1 VTERDPI
8 VNVRAEEDRTRS
20 VLLKVV
26 RVTFLVLFV
35 TVTLLDILS
44 YNKRNPLDT
53 ARVFAWPTTVA
64 ISAALAIIVVFA
76 DVLTPRKKVST
87 LFSIFLGLLGAIIGT
102 LAVGQVL
109 DLFWASYAIEDKSL
123 ISLLKVLIGIGLA
136 YLAVATVLQTQDD
149 FRLVIPY
156 VEFVKQIR
164 GPRPMVLDSSA
175 LIDGRVLDL
184 AQTGIIAS
192 PLVVPR
198 FVVEELQTLADSSD
212 RLKRG
217 RGRRGLAM
225 IEKLQSAAAIDV
237 MIDDTNLPKMPV
249 DQMLLELARSMPGV
263 IVTTD
268 SGLARVADIQKIPSL
283 NLHDVAAA
291 MRPQVIA
298 GEPLRVRM
306 MRHGEHEGQAVGYLD
321 DGTMVVVDHA
331 GDFIGQ
337 DVDAVVTSTLQT
349 NAGRMIFAK
358 AHTASGPTA
367 AAPKSPAQ
375 PAPTTLPPAPPAAD
389 RVAVTH
395 EHKEAVLAP
404 IFAAS
409 APVILTPPVVDTPD
423 EPAVQPEPTPELSQ
437 TPAPEVESPE
447 STTPASPAGGA
458 ASKPGPFPIKP
469 PRSIR
474 NGTPRNPRR

>member
-1 VTERDPI
+1 MTERDPI
-8 VNVRAEEDRTRS
+8 LNVRAEEDRSRG

-26 RVTFLVLFV
+26 RVTFLVLFI

-44 YNKRNPLDT
+44 YSKSNPDKT
-53 ARVFAWPTTVA
+53 ARVFAWPTTITLSLGIA
-64 ISAALAIIVVFA
+64 IVVIFA

-87 LFSIFLGLLGAIIGT
+87 LFSIFLGLLGAILGT

-123 ISLLKVLIGIGLA
+123 ISLLKVLIGLGLA

-164 GPRPMVLDSSA
+164 GPRPMILDTSA
-175 LIDGRVLDL
+175 LIDGRIHDL
-184 AQTGIIAS
+184 ARTGIVSA
-192 PLVVPR
+192 PLVVPQ
-198 FVVEELQTLADSSD
+198 FVVDELHALADSSD
-212 RLKRG
+212 RLKRS
-217 RGRRGLAM
+217 RGRRGLTM

-268 SGLARVADIQKIPSL
+268 SGLARVADIQKIPVL
-283 NLHDVAAA
+283 NLHDVASA

-298 GEPLRVRM
+298 GESLRVRM
-306 MRHGEHEGQAVGYLD
+306 MRRGEHDGQAVGYLD

-331 GDFIGQ
+331 EPFIGE
-337 DVDAVVTSTLQT
+337 DVDAIVSSTLQT

-358 AHTASGPTA
+358 MP
-367 AAPKSPAQ
+367 Q
-375 PAPTTLPPAPPAAD
+375 PAPANPVVPEVPLPPLPPTPLVAPAPLATQIPAAPLPSATVSPAAPAPLPVD
-389 RVAVTH
+389 LGTIESMPVGQRDPVGESADDAAEP
-395 EHKEAVLAP
+395 EHRATSEQ
-404 IFAAS
+404 
-409 APVILTPPVVDTPD
+409 PPS
-423 EPAVQPEPTPELSQ
+423 PTP
-437 TPAPEVESPE
+437 A
-447 STTPASPAGGA
+447 
-458 ASKPGPFPIKP
+458 KPGPFPIKP

>member
-1 VTERDPI
+1 
-8 VNVRAEEDRTRS
+8 
-20 VLLKVV
+20 
-26 RVTFLVLFV
+26 
-35 TVTLLDILS
+35 
-44 YNKRNPLDT
+44 
-53 ARVFAWPTTVA
+53 
-64 ISAALAIIVVFA
+64 
-76 DVLTPRKKVST
+76 
-87 LFSIFLGLLGAIIGT
+87 
-102 LAVGQVL
+102 
-109 DLFWASYAIEDKSL
+109 
-123 ISLLKVLIGIGLA
+123 
-136 YLAVATVLQTQDD
+136 
-149 FRLVIPY
+149 
-156 VEFVKQIR
+156 
-164 GPRPMVLDSSA
+164 
-175 LIDGRVLDL
+175 
-184 AQTGIIAS
+184 
-192 PLVVPR
+192 
-198 FVVEELQTLADSSD
+198 
-212 RLKRG
+212 
-217 RGRRGLAM
+217 M

-358 AHTASGPTA
+358 AHAASGPTA
-367 AAPKSPAQ
+367 AAAKPPAQ

-447 STTPASPAGGA
+447 STTPASPAGSA

>member
-1 VTERDPI
+1 VSDRDPI
-8 VNVRAEEDRTRS
+8 VNVRAEEDRSRG

-26 RVTFLVLFV
+26 RVTFLVLFI

-44 YNKRNPLDT
+44 YNKSNPDRN
-53 ARVFAWPTTVA
+53 ARVFAWPTTVT
-64 ISAALAIIVVFA
+64 ISLGLAIVVIFA
-76 DVLTPRKKVST
+76 DLLTPRKKVST

-123 ISLLKVLIGIGLA
+123 ISLLKVLIGLGLA

-164 GPRPMVLDSSA
+164 GPRPMILDTSA
-175 LIDGRVLDL
+175 LIDGRVHDL
-184 AQTGIIAS
+184 AQTGIVSA

-198 FVVEELQTLADSSD
+198 FVVDELQALADSSD

-217 RGRRGLAM
+217 RGRRGLTM

-249 DQMLLELARSMPGV
+249 DQMLLELARSMPGI

-268 SGLARVADIQKIPSL
+268 SGLARVADIQKIPVL
-283 NLHDVAAA
+283 NLHDVASA

-298 GEPLRVRM
+298 GESLRVRM
-306 MRHGEHEGQAVGYLD
+306 MRPGEHDGQAVGYLD

-331 GDFIGQ
+331 EPFIGE

-358 AHTASGPTA
+358 IPQAAPAQPVPAPPLPPTPLAAPAPLATQIPAAPQA
-367 AAPKSPAQ
+367 AAPA
-375 PAPTTLPPAPPAAD
+375 PAAPQ
-389 RVAVTH
+389 VAP
-395 EHKEAVLAP
+395 E
-404 IFAAS
+404 
-409 APVILTPPVVDTPD
+409 TPAERD
-423 EPAVQPEPTPELSQ
+423 EEDEGPEPGDASRQPN
-437 TPAPEVESPE
+437 PSPV
-447 STTPASPAGGA
+447 
-458 ASKPGPFPIKP
+458 KPGPFPIKP

-474 NGTPRNPRR
+474 DGTPRNPRR